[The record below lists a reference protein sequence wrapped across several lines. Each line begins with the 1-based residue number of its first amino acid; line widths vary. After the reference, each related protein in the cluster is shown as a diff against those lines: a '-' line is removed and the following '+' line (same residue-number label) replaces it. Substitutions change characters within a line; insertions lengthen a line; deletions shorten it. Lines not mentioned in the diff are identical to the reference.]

1 MSNRKIKITDELG
14 IEHYVPIEE
23 IKSSFIVSPD
33 LNKKTL
39 SKIKKIHSKIKDVL
53 KKETPKLSTLEQFEL
68 SFMRNINPDLE
79 VNLWEKIIKAYKMAQ
94 KIFGEDFEIRCL
106 IFRYLIINIID
117 GFTKEEKKRE
127 DIKAINKIWKEILQ
141 NEDFSADLDN

>member
-23 IKSSFIVSPD
+23 IKPSFIVSPD

-53 KKETPKLSTLEQFEL
+53 DKETPKLAVLEQFEL
-68 SFMRNINPDLE
+68 LFMRNIDPELE
-79 VNLWEKIIKAYKMAQ
+79 VGLWKKIIQSYQIAQ
-94 KIFGEDFEIRCL
+94 KIFGDDFEIRCL
-106 IFRYLIINIID
+106 IFRYLIINIVD
-117 GFTKEEKKRE
+117 GFTKEEKKRD
-127 DIKAINKIWKEILQ
+127 DIKAINKIWKEILK
-141 NEDFSADLDN
+141 NEDFSADLNN